1 MLVPETP
8 SRCTGCSVHHLLIVV
23 VLWTTV
29 AMYFLSALTQVTA
42 MKTQFEFVTEFKLCV
57 LWEMRK
63 IPWNSN
69 IQGICWWLWCTGY
82 PHAIHSTPT
91 LFIICQLNI
100 ILRFSRN
107 CMLSSTAVGHEC
119 SVRWIKNDRIKI
131 YLLESH
137 CNKF

>member
-23 VLWTTV
+23 VLGTTV

-63 IPWNSN
+63 NTLKQQHS
-69 IQGICWWLWCTGY
+69 GY
-82 PHAIHSTPT
+82 LLMT
-91 LFIICQLNI
+91 L
-100 ILRFSRN
+100 
-107 CMLSSTAVGHEC
+107 MHWLSSCHSFHTNSICHLLVEYNIKVLQKLYALLYC
-119 SVRWIKNDRIKI
+119 SGTWVFS
-131 YLLESH
+131 EM
-137 CNKF
+137 NKKMIE